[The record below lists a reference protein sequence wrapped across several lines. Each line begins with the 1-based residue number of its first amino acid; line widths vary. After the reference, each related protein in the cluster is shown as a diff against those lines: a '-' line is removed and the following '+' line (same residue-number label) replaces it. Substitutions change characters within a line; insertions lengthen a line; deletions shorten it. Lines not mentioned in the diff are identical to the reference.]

1 VRVSTL
7 ERCLSGDF
15 ASHPP
20 RIGAF
25 LRSPRMATNQD
36 PNHFVSLGPLR
47 GPILGA
53 SKDGLTE
60 AISAV

>member
-7 ERCLSGDF
+7 ELCLSGDF
-15 ASHPP
+15 VSHPP

-25 LRSPRMATNQD
+25 LRSPRKVTNQD
-36 PNHFVSLGPLR
+36 PKHFVSLGPLR

-53 SKDGLTE
+53 SKDGVTE